1 MAQNA
6 GLNNEQI
13 ARLSQDALGEAIQT
27 INSYRAAQPPAPPP
41 APEPEPVFDLG
52 LTEEQQEEFG
62 PELMAV
68 LNKLGSQT
76 AKELRDVKK
85 ELATYK
91 QREVQRTEAQ
101 LYRSIDDAIGGLDPA
116 YHAVIGGRNVDE
128 VLKTDPRAF
137 ARREFVLKALQQEG
151 LNFWTASPA
160 EIRDRIKAQVDAEW
174 GPRQPVPAGNQ
185 TPPVVTREQ
194 WNQAGS
200 PPPTH
205 RRVQNDLPPREGDSI
220 EDRYNGALT
229 AAEVEDAKINN
240 FFGRRTKARLGQTVS

>member
-1 MAQNA
+1 MAQNV
-6 GLNNEQI
+6 GLNDAQI
-13 ARLSQDALGEAIQT
+13 ARLSPDALGEAIQT
-27 INSYRAAQPPAPPP
+27 INSYRAAQPPAAPPP
-41 APEPEPVFDLG
+41 PEPEPVFDLG

-68 LNKLGSQT
+68 LNKLGGQT
-76 AKELRDVKK
+76 AKELREVKN

-101 LYRSIDDAIGGLDPA
+101 LFKSIDDAIGSLDPA
-116 YHAVIGGRNVDE
+116 YHSVIGGRSAEE
-128 VLKTDPRAF
+128 VLRADPRAF

-174 GPRQPVPAGNQ
+174 GPRQTVPAGNQ

-194 WNQAGS
+194 WNQGGS

-205 RRVQNDLPPREGDSI
+205 RRVENDLPPREGDSI
-220 EDRYNGALT
+220 EDRYNGAIT
-229 AAEVEDAKINN
+229 AQEIEDAKINQ
-240 FFGRRTKARLGQTVS
+240 FFGRRTKARTGQTVS